1 MKYFYEYPVQKSDV
15 DASRHIRLCDLER
28 YLLETAGT
36 SADRLGL
43 GTNRLLEIYNT
54 TWVLTRL
61 SIMMDYLPTYDDT
74 LVVETWIEGNAHML
88 SMRNFRL
95 YVKKDEGNLLIGKCS
110 SIWTLINMDSRQVDI
125 AAFKDSAW
133 DNAIDGERLEMPR
146 APRLG
151 KIDEPTSVMTH
162 TIRYSDLDFNNHCN
176 SVKYLQFMLNACDAL
191 TGIFPIRL
199 DMNYAKE
206 VHKGEPTTISVLQSD
221 NQVQYC
227 MLNENDEISCTA
239 LLSRF

>member
-1 MKYFYEYPVQKSDV
+1 MKYFYEYPIQKSDV

-110 SIWTLINMDSRQVDI
+110 SIWTLINLESRQVDI

-133 DNAIDGERLEMPR
+133 DNAIDGERLDLPR

-151 KIDEPTSVMTH
+151 KIDEPTSVMPH

-206 VHKGEPTTISVLQSD
+206 VHKGEPTTICVLQSEK
-221 NQVQYC
+221 QVQYC

-239 LLSRF
+239 LLSRC

>member
-15 DASRHIRLCDLER
+15 DASRYIRLCDLER

-110 SIWTLINMDSRQVDI
+110 SIWTLINLESRQVDI

-133 DNAIDGERLEMPR
+133 DNAIDGERLNLPR

-151 KIDEPTSVMTH
+151 KIDEPTSVMPH

-206 VHKGEPTTISVLQSD
+206 VHKGEPTTICVLQSEK
-221 NQVQYC
+221 QVQYC

-239 LLSRF
+239 LLSRC

>member
-151 KIDEPTSVMTH
+151 KIDEPTSVMPH

-191 TGIFPIRL
+191 TGSFPIRL

-206 VHKGEPTTISVLQSD
+206 VHKGEPTTISVLQSE